1 MLLLLMLKI
10 LDLNLLHRNNFRD
23 CYFSSSSLWLLEMC
37 FDHKNPSWVA
47 CLKNFHAVWKLIV
60 TTYLSSCNL
69 QLGSFKPSQSNFK
82 AKASSFVS
90 LNFSSVGHW
99 LVLRTAASTPQETG
113 ERRHQY
119 NLENRRMT
127 SLPSSY
133 SPPIQT
139 EIDKNYMNTDN
150 KFPCYQ
156 LPRCL

>member
-23 CYFSSSSLWLLEMC
+23 CHFSSSPLWLLEMC

-47 CLKNFHAVWKLIV
+47 SFKNFRAAWKLIV
-60 TTYLSSCNL
+60 TTYLSFCNL
-69 QLGSFKPSQSNFK
+69 QFGSFKPSQSNFK

-90 LNFSSVGHW
+90 LNSSSVSHR
-99 LVLRTAASTPQETG
+99 LVLRTTASTPQEA
-113 ERRHQY
+113 EEIRHQY
-119 NLENRRMT
+119 NLENRMT
-127 SLPSSY
+127 SLPYSH

-156 LPRCL
+156 LPQCL